1 MNTPLETAA
10 HEAETVD
17 IRHDDVWVVSKAI
30 GTAPNQGSPVPLW
43 LQARVRT
50 IGFRHAD
57 LVQTHWRKVCRSVVE
72 D

>member
-30 GTAPNQGSPVPLW
+30 GTAPNQATPAPLW
-43 LQARVRT
+43 RKARAQT
-50 IGFRHAD
+50 IGFRRDD
-57 LVQTHWRKVCRSVVE
+57 LVQTHWRKVCRSMQ
-72 D
+72 DD